1 MQIVTAINAPIVP
14 DPFLIGVMVYE
25 EMMERQRQQAPLLL
39 EKAAEQVRQAS
50 HLTVTTKVLQGSPK
64 DEIVEEAER
73 WGADL
78 IVLGS
83 HGYGTVKRF
92 VLGSVSH
99 AVAMHAPCSV
109 EIVRCREETAAT
121 EKPEPA

>member
-1 MQIVTAINAPIVP
+1 MTAINAPIVP

-25 EMMERQRQQAPLLL
+25 ELMERQRQRAPQIL
-39 EKAAEQVRQAS
+39 EKAAQQIREATDLKVS
-50 HLTVTTKVLQGSPK
+50 MKVLQGSAK

-109 EIVRCREETAAT
+109 EIVRCREDHTA
-121 EKPEPA
+121 EKEESA